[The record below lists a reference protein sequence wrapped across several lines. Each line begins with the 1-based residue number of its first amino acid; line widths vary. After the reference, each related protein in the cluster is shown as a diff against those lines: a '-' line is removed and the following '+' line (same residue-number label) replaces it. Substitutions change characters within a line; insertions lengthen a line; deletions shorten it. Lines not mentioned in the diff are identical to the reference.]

1 MYLQH
6 SYHNFVLSNIRVNL
20 YTRSLFMIK
29 QSFFR
34 IFNFKDK
41 YIYINDY
48 NLKMNVYLYKITEFF
63 LQIC

>member
-1 MYLQH
+1 
-6 SYHNFVLSNIRVNL
+6 
-20 YTRSLFMIK
+20 MIK
-29 QSFFR
+29 FR